1 MMSPNAHLLF
11 TTSDFSDLTPRFARA
26 NAARTAAN
34 GSSRATGSGQTMK
47 EIIIQIVQSLP
58 ATLAAFGAIVRWGD
72 DDEERLATLENV
84 VADLREKMENIHG
97 LIEAKKHE
105 RHS

>member
-1 MMSPNAHLLF
+1 MTKVPTRRNAEI
-11 TTSDFSDLTPRFARA
+11 TASDGLTR
-26 NAARTAAN
+26 AN
-34 GSSRATGSGQTMK
+34 GSGRTMK

-72 DDEERLATLENV
+72 DDEERLEALEKV
-84 VADLREKMENIHG
+84 VADLGQKMQDIHG